1 MSINEYTQD
10 DAYHYYKRCER
21 TRERKVEEYLN
32 AEQDLINSLWS
43 ELDSRVA
50 VLRSWPSLIR
60 LNEEANEKYDAVP
73 EIECAISEILNV
85 SPGVNAIDF
94 IKTSLRT
101 IGPCVIKYVRFK
113 AESVDNKRFALEL
126 PDVNQYACIRKYTIG
141 LTSIRDIVSS
151 AAVYLH
157 MYDSNSD
164 TDDVCTRSLISQ
176 VPHDDIITFQT
187 AFQEAVCRNGGPI
200 YPMPIR

>member
-21 TRERKVEEYLN
+21 TRERKIEDYLN

-43 ELDSRVA
+43 ELDSRIA
-50 VLRSWPSLIR
+50 VLRSWPALIR
-60 LNEEANEKYDAVP
+60 LDEEANEKYDAVH
-73 EIECAISEILNV
+73 EIECAISEVLNV

-94 IKTSLRT
+94 IKTSLRA
-101 IGPCVIKYVRFK
+101 IGQCVIKCIIFK
-113 AESVDNKRFALEL
+113 VKSVDNKRFALEL
-126 PDVNQYACIRKYTIG
+126 PDVNQYACIHKYTIG

-151 AAVYLH
+151 AAVYLR
-157 MYDSNSD
+157 MYDSD
-164 TDDVCTRSLISQ
+164 TDDACTSSLISR

-200 YPMPIR
+200 YPMLIR